1 MFTSLAHGYLE
12 WGITPRHPSSKT
24 VLVLLC
30 LDLGLLLC
38 DYPVM
43 LRALLVLTLEFLNLW
58 RLLSMDKGVQLVGGN
73 KGESVWHQPV

>member
-1 MFTSLAHGYLE
+1 MFPSSAHGYLE
-12 WGITPRHPSSKT
+12 RGITPRHPSSKT

-43 LRALLVLTLEFLNLW
+43 SRALSVLTLEFLNHW
-58 RLLSMDKGVQLVGGN
+58 RPLSMDKGVQLVGGS
-73 KGESVWHQPV
+73 KGESV